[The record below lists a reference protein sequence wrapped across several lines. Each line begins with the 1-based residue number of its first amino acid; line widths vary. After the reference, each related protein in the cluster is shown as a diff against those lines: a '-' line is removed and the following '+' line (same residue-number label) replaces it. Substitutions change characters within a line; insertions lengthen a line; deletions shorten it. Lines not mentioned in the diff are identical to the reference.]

1 VKHADRDRPKRTL
14 LSRILHQQACAAWV
28 LLIGAIAAVV
38 GAPFTGCGG
47 PGAAIADRAAVASGQ
62 PLPASVVE
70 RLLDRHRVPGVSIVV
85 LHGTRIDW
93 AEGYGVRERGS
104 RDPVDTTTL
113 FQAASMSKPVAAAV
127 ALRMVADGKLRL
139 DTDVNEALVSWKVPP
154 SALTD
159 GAPVTLRGLL
169 SHSAGL
175 PMHGVPEFETG
186 EPLPA
191 LVEILDGAWA
201 PGAERVRPV
210 RRPGTEYSYSGG
222 GYIVLQILLSDV
234 AQRPFAP
241 LARELVL
248 EPAGMASSTFEQPL
262 PDELGAR
269 AAVGHDALG
278 RPLPGSWHVL
288 PEQAAGGLWTTPR
301 DLASFL
307 LSIWRSY
314 HGRSPALLPPPLAR
328 EMLTPQLGDMGLG
341 FALPGAG
348 VPRFQ
353 HGGGNAGYRCHMVLS
368 IAPPSD
374 GMVIMTNGDAGEPLI
389 WDLLGLIARAYGWD
403 H

>member
-1 VKHADRDRPKRTL
+1 MRPLILATL
-14 LSRILHQQACAAWV
+14 LFLAA
-28 LLIGAIAAVV
+28 
-38 GAPFTGCGG
+38 CGG
-47 PGAAIADRAAVASGQ
+47 SDAATAGRAAVAPGE

-70 RLLDRHRVPGVSIVV
+70 PLLDRHRVPGVSIAVM
-85 LHGTRIDW
+85 HEARIDW
-93 AEGYGVRERGS
+93 ARGYGVRERGS
-104 RDPVDTTTL
+104 DAPVDTTTL
-113 FQAASMSKPVAAAV
+113 FQAASISKPVSAAV
-127 ALRMVADGKLRL
+127 ALRMVADGELGL
-139 DTDVNEALVSWKVPP
+139 DTDVDEVLVSWKVPP
-154 SALTD
+154 SRWTD

-175 PMHGVPEFETG
+175 PMHGVPEFEPG
-186 EPLPA
+186 EPLPT
-191 LVEILDGAWA
+191 LVEILDGTWA

-210 RRPGTEYSYSGG
+210 RRPGTGYSYSGG
-222 GYIVLQILLSDV
+222 GYIVLQILLGDV

-248 EPAGMASSTFEQPL
+248 DPAGMASSTFEQPL
-262 PDELGAR
+262 PDALAPR

-288 PEQAAGGLWTTPR
+288 PEQAAGGLWTTPT

-307 LSIWRSY
+307 LAIWRSY
-314 HGRSPALLPPPLAR
+314 HGRAPALLPRSLAR
-328 EMLTPQLGDMGLG
+328 EMLTPQVGDMGLG

-353 HGGGNAGYRCHMVLS
+353 HGGGNGGYRCHMVLS

-374 GMVIMTNGDAGEPLI
+374 GVVIMTNGDAGEPLI
-389 WDLLGLIARAYGWD
+389 WDLFDLVAGAYGWE